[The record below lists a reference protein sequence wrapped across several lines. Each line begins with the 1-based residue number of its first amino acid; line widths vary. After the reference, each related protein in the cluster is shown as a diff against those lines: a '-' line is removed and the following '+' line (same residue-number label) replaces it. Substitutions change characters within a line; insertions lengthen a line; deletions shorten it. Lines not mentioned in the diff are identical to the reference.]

1 MPFINEFSFV
11 AEALSLHLYNA
22 KLHHRVRI
30 SKYSPTFFSTSGSSQ
45 NYSEDGEDFAA
56 VGEGIAHAVGE
67 RFDIGKIVHY
77 HRINMAYQ
85 TSAFAYGRWR
95 HKAESRHT
103 IAIFTHSALA

>member
-1 MPFINEFSFV
+1 MPFISKFSFV
-11 AEALSLHLYNA
+11 SEALSLHLYNA

-30 SKYSPTFFSTSGSSQ
+30 SKYSPTFFSTPEAGR
-45 NYSEDGEDFAA
+45 NDSEDGEDFAA
-56 VGEGIAHAVGE
+56 VGEGIAHAVGK
-67 RFDIGKIVHY
+67 RFDVGKIVHY

-85 TSAFAYGRWR
+85 PSAFAYGRRR